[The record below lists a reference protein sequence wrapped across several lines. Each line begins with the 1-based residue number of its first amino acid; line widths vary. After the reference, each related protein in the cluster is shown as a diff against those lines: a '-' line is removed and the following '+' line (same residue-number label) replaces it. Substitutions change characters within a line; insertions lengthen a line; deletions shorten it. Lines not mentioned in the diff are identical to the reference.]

1 MSTIAQS
8 QVRASYIPIITT
20 SATAPVSFELG
31 DVYYNTTTDLL
42 YTAIMDDNDQLVWG
56 SGSAPL
62 AGHLYLSL
70 DSNVFYG
77 VNSGRLVAGAGSGS
91 ITNPVSVNI
100 DMNYDYKII
109 NLKDGS
115 SSQDAVNKSQLD
127 AKADLTDVVLLAD
140 KGVAN
145 GVAPLDS
152 NGIIPDTYLPVATT
166 QKLGVVKADGVTT
179 SLDLSG
185 TLSAIYPAQY
195 RPPLFQAVWSDH
207 LINEVSWLRA
217 DTFSWQDGNVYSAAY
232 AHLVNDI
239 TGSAIT
245 AYEATGSAGTRYV
258 LSSTPS
264 VGDSLYIVLYNLS
277 NINVKIIVAHSTITS
292 ISGNSITDSFN
303 YTYTLT
309 GNSASNL
316 TILYYDGYVHTIPA
330 KDGHKIALSDHE
342 STILDLYNSRGVA
355 WYYILDLS
363 NTRFKLPRTKWGF
376 TGLRNNVENYVEAGL
391 PNITGSIGLG
401 GTPSIIATSAG
412 TGAFTLSNKYTSA
425 PNAGSYTGYQT
436 ALFSASN
443 SNSTY
448 GNSNTVQPR
457 ATQMYLYFYV
467 GNYIQTAIEQT
478 AGLNA
483 ELFNGKLDLN
493 VANLSSAGRSLIS
506 GLGMPAS
513 QEALTLGVSGSSVS
527 APADG
532 YLRLSGTSTNAY
544 GFISLYA
551 DVSSSSFSSTSGQ
564 HICVYIPIQKGQG
577 CTYYYANI
585 SDTYFAFVYPK
596 GAV

>member
-20 SATAPVSFELG
+20 SATAPISFELG

-77 VNSGRLVAGAGSGS
+77 VNSGRLVIGVGSGS

-127 AKADLTDVVLLAD
+127 AKADLADVVLLAD

-152 NGIIPDTYLPVATT
+152 NGIIPDIYLPTATT

-217 DTFSWQDGNVYSAAY
+217 DTFSWQNGNVYSAAY
-232 AHLVNDI
+232 AHLVTEFDI
-239 TGSAIT
+239 TKPIEVDTINGISIYYRTSA
-245 AYEATGSAGTRYV
+245 
-258 LSSTPS
+258 
-264 VGDSLYIVLYNLS
+264 
-277 NINVKIIVAHSTITS
+277 
-292 ISGNSITDSFN
+292 
-303 YTYTLT
+303 
-309 GNSASNL
+309 
-316 TILYYDGYVHTIPA
+316 
-330 KDGHKIALSDHE
+330 DGHKIVLADGE
-342 STILDLYNSRGVA
+342 QDVINLYNATGVA
-355 WYYILDLS
+355 WYYILDTK
-363 NTRFKLPRTKWGF
+363 NQRFKLPRTKYGF
-376 TGLRNNVENYVEAGL
+376 TGYRDTVGKYVAPGL
-391 PNITGSIGLG
+391 PNITGNFYGIGDYVVNSLVASG
-401 GTPSIIATSAG
+401 AFSAGSNVSRRDAAQQDTHSYPSI
-412 TGAFTLSNKYTSA
+412 N
-425 PNAGSYTGYQT
+425 
-436 ALFSASN
+436 FSASN
-443 SNSTY
+443 SNSIY
-448 GNSNTVQPR
+448 GNSATVQPP

-467 GNYIQTAIEQT
+467 GNFSQSATEQT
-478 AGLNA
+478 AGLNS
-483 ELFNGKLDLN
+483 ELFNGKVDLDA
-493 VANLSSAGRSLIS
+493 ANLSNSGKSLIS
-506 GLGMPAS
+506 GLGMPS
-513 QEALTLGVSGSSVS
+513 ILLDLTLGANGSEIT

-532 YLRLSGTSTNAY
+532 YFRLSGTATNTYSFVA
-544 GFISLYA
+544 LYER
-551 DVSSSSFSSTSGQ
+551 VSSSAFSSTTGQ
-564 HICVYIPIQKGQG
+564 HLCVYIPVLKGSR
-577 CTYYYANI
+577 CTYFYSNI
-585 SDTYFAFVYPK
+585 SDVYFAFVYSEGSK
-596 GAV
+596 QEAN